1 MKIKKENFVKPKEAK
16 TIKELHRDWAI
27 KNGYE
32 ENDKLNIKN
41 TTSFKDGSER

>member
-32 ENDKLNIKN
+32 ENDTLNSKN
-41 TTSFKDGSER
+41 STCFKDGAER